1 MLTSSVVKN
10 DQQLHDTELIEI
22 ILSGD
27 TESYRE
33 LLHRYQAYIFKIVS
47 RYIPANHIEDVAQEV
62 SIRVYTSLRKYDTE
76 KSFKSWLATITIRTC
91 YDSLRK
97 LYSSSEI
104 PLAELTENTFQ
115 FLDTLLAA
123 ASKNDFQK
131 KLNTKEAKELL
142 DAAFQRLSPEDQMV
156 IKLIHFEGYTTR
168 EVGRTMG
175 WSLANVKVRSFR
187 SRKKLHSVICNLLT
201 RNGG

>member
-1 MLTSSVVKN
+1 MKN
-10 DQQLHDTELIEI
+10 DQQMHDTELIKI

-33 LLHRYQAYIFKIVS
+33 LLHRYQTYIFKIVS
-47 RYIPANHIEDVAQEV
+47 RYLPANHIEDVAQEV

-76 KSFKSWLATITIRTC
+76 KNFKSWLATITIRTC

-97 LYSSSEI
+97 LYSSPEI
-104 PLAELTENTFQ
+104 PLAELTENNFQ
-115 FLDTLLAA
+115 FLDTLLATT
-123 ASKNDFQK
+123 SKNDFQK
-131 KLNTKEAKELL
+131 KLDTREAKELL
-142 DAAFQRLSPEDQMV
+142 DATLQRLSPEDQMV
-156 IKLIHFEGYTTR
+156 IKLIHFEGYTIR

-175 WSLANVKVRSFR
+175 WSLANVKIRSFR
-187 SRKKLHSVICNLLT
+187 SRKKLHAAICSLLT